1 MSMRIDVA
9 ALDHAVEGCFKAM
22 IDSAL
27 WPSVL
32 GEIGEAAASTGAVM
46 FISGGRD
53 SASFLSSASCAG
65 AMDWYLSS
73 DWSSRNP
80 RLDTPPGEK
89 IYSDAD
95 FMLDERQARNNA
107 AFRGDFLRKFD
118 MGWFAG
124 ASLYKDKHRQVLI
137 SVERAFGRGAFEADE
152 LHIINEGF
160 RRMRRLLALAPALD
174 SRLRIAVLEGFE
186 SRKQA
191 AAIIDGHGLL
201 LHFNHAAEKLIAS
214 VLRIRHRHLYASAG
228 NDGVAW
234 NAFVDRLVSSQP
246 GAERVP
252 DPIVLTSSEGARI
265 LVRGQPLP
273 SESDALFRR
282 AAALVFFDDL
292 TPQAIPPDE
301 LRAIFGLT
309 HAEAR
314 LASQLAVSFDLG
326 GAGRTIGI
334 GHETARSHL
343 KKIFA
348 KTNTTCQA
356 ECIAKLMQ
364 LRLLR

>member
-1 MSMRIDVA
+1 MPTRIDVA
-9 ALDHAVEGCFKAM
+9 ALDHAVEGCFKAI
-22 IDSAL
+22 IDPAL
-27 WPSVL
+27 WPAVL

-46 FISGGRD
+46 FLYGGRD
-53 SASFLSSASCAG
+53 SASFLSSENCAG

-73 DWSSRNP
+73 DWCSHNP
-80 RLDTPPGEK
+80 RLEIPPGEK
-89 IYSDAD
+89 TQSDAD
-95 FMLDERQARNNA
+95 FMLDERQARNNS

-124 ASLYKDKHRQVLI
+124 TSLYRDKDRQVLI

-152 LHIINEGF
+152 LQIIDDGF
-160 RRMRRLLALAPALD
+160 QRMRRLLALAPAMD

-186 SRKQA
+186 SRRQA
-191 AAIIDGHGLL
+191 AAIIDGRGLL
-201 LHFNHAAEKLIAS
+201 LHVNQAAERLMAS
-214 VLRIRHRHLYASAG
+214 VLRIRHRHLYASD

-234 NAFVDRLVSSQP
+234 NAFVDRLVSGLS

-252 DPIVLTSSEGARI
+252 DPLVLTSSEGARI

-273 SESDALFRR
+273 SDSSALFRR
-282 AAALVFFDDL
+282 AAAIVFFNDL
-292 TPQAIPPDE
+292 TLQVIPPDE
-301 LRAIFGLT
+301 LRAVFGLT
-309 HAEAR
+309 QAEAR

-326 GAGRTIGI
+326 RAGRTIGI

-348 KTNTTCQA
+348 KTNTTSQA
-356 ECIAKLMQ
+356 ECVAKLTQ
-364 LRLLR
+364 LRLSR